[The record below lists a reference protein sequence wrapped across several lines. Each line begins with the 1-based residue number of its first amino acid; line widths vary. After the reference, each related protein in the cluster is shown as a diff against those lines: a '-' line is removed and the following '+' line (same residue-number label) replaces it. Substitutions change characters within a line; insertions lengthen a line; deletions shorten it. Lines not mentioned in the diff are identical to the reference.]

1 MNMLD
6 ISANVDV
13 HKDRRDLTFISY
25 EVPDYCSAC
34 AIAFIP
40 TEKSILFFSISQL
53 GD

>member
-13 HKDRRDLTFISY
+13 HKDHRYLIFIIY

-40 TEKSILFFSISQL
+40 IEVSILYFFF
-53 GD
+53 